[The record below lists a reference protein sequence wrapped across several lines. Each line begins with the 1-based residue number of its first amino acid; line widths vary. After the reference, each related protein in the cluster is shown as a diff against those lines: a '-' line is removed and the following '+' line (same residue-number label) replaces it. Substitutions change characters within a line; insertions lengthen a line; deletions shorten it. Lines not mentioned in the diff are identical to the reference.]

1 MTILLPLASVLGTRQ
16 QGDVMI
22 EAIVVLK
29 KGSSVATLAYEY
41 DPTDPSV
48 GGTVTVKESNQ
59 LANSLRGEVTLTHCL
74 YRLYPAI
81 PIERDWQ
88 NVVCAA
94 RAVSFRFNA
103 ALSIDVAPV
112 YPDFT
117 PDWEKEGQD
126 DSGLQVY
133 SVIF

>member
-1 MTILLPLASVLGTRQ
+1 
-16 QGDVMI
+16 MI
-22 EAIVVLK
+22 EAIIVLK

-48 GGTVTVKESNQ
+48 GGTVTVKEDNK
-59 LANSLRGEVTLTHCL
+59 LANSLRGETMLTHCL
-74 YRLYPAI
+74 YQLNPSI

-112 YPDFT
+112 YPDIK
-117 PDWEKEGQD
+117 PDWVSEVGDGEV
-126 DSGLQVY
+126 QVY
-133 SVIF
+133 PVIY